1 MVFDASS
8 LIYQIRLSHSHKDKS
23 KGVCLSANKKHNK
36 GIHAKTQTYIL
47 NRNRLFK
54 QDASFV
60 TLVKR
65 DNFDFRNSLCSL
77 VRRTIL
83 SRV

>member
-23 KGVCLSANKKHNK
+23 KGVCLSANKKHSK

-54 QDASFV
+54 
-60 TLVKR
+60 
-65 DNFDFRNSLCSL
+65 
-77 VRRTIL
+77 
-83 SRV
+83 